1 MGQKWGFLAGGPF
14 WGGYPPLKWGVFGGE
29 TSKKC
34 KKRAPGQNMPLYQ
47 ILVHQFCKKNGLWSR
62 NLTLEQS
69 SPPWEPYFWWVFQA
83 LFTPPTKNGHFS
95 ARKPAV
101 SLRIFILKCDIRGWY
116 NSSAKSNFWG
126 FLGVFGGVSGGPFLL
141 KSLSIEF
148 TCFFLKFHHFL
159 CYFHFASECLNA
171 WAGGGTH

>member
-1 MGQKWGFLAGGPF
+1 MPGPEAPDPPGSGGS
-14 WGGYPPLKWGVFGGE
+14 GGSRGGTPPCFWGVFGGWP
-29 TSKKC
+29 SKKC

-116 NSSAKSNFWG
+116 NSSAKSNFWP
-126 FLGVFGGVSGGPFLL
+126 FLGHFCGGDTGFWGVFWERAFLRCIL
-141 KSLSIEF
+141 
-148 TCFFLKFHHFL
+148 
-159 CYFHFASECLNA
+159 
-171 WAGGGTH
+171 